1 MQFKSSN
8 SFISEIVNGAFE
20 TNMPSKDME
29 DFIRFEISQ
38 FPDWKFESYSLVGV
52 PDIQYCSS
60 LMSVASVVLPNFDAI
75 KVAHNKVESVING
88 TSSNDVIDDIDET
101 NYGLLTS
108 NYYDDIENG

>member
-1 MQFKSSN
+1 
-8 SFISEIVNGAFE
+8 
-20 TNMPSKDME
+20 
-29 DFIRFEISQ
+29 
-38 FPDWKFESYSLVGV
+38 
-52 PDIQYCSS
+52 
-60 LMSVASVVLPNFDAI
+60 MSVASVVLPNFDAI